1 MYVDRPSWLT
11 AATAL
16 AGLLALAPA
25 HADSASTAAVAET
38 IAATCALRGLTAK
51 RPIVVRPMSE
61 RRGGY
66 TPGLGHAVWGEAEAE
81 RWRAG
86 WCAVGIY
93 CTGRGAEALASPVRG
108 SIGLYSAA
116 KDAVFVRRPGAP
128 DSLGTIA
135 HETVH
140 ALQYQNYPAI
150 WATHPWDNRDLDSAV
165 NTAIEGD
172 AHLIGWWFR
181 PSERIRL
188 CVLEPHTASTVQ
200 VRRWQWRPQAHSAHE
215 DFSHVFGPALALGRW
230 LEGGVTSVNDLL
242 RNPPLSSR
250 DVLKGGRPWPVD
262 FIALPDG
269 LLSPELRKHGCER
282 GLTNTVGALGI
293 WGLLALHNDADEE
306 TAPALID
313 QWRGDRFVHVACPGE
328 RDDELAWVTRWRSAD
343 AARRFAERYRAMAA
357 SVLAHGGQLAAMPVP
372 SRRGRTVVVVTPGL
386 RNNLDALFA
395 ADVRTFA
402 DFDAW
407 LASGCFP
414 QTKCNATPKPAAP
427 QAAQINPGCAGEADP
442 AHRLDRWLA
451 RVRRAPAARPV
462 TATQLG
468 AVQAAL
474 RTLAS
479 LCTAQ
484 TGTGNEDFAQACN
497 AAYWGTTTWLQ
508 RHCGADSPP
517 ATWMESPQPESQD
530 DRWQAFAHH
539 YGALLA
545 EHRLAE
551 NGIDGLV
558 ALASA
563 PPLSTLTV
571 FLGADVPVDFIR
583 MPSGPLA
590 APGCA
595 VTSSHLYGAL
605 GLWLWLAEIGLVA
618 DAPEPP
624 AFLLDW
630 RGDRMAQVRC
640 GEDEGSVWLTRW
652 ASEAAAARF
661 ASLVPSE
668 TPPELAAQPTAAGTH
683 TVWLAKSE
691 LVAAKRAIQ
700 EGTEIRTYATFGAW
714 LADGCFGQ
722 ASCNQADED

>member
-1 MYVDRPSWLT
+1 MYVDRPSRLA

-16 AGLLALAPA
+16 VGLLGLAPA

-66 TPGLGHAVWGEAEAE
+66 TPGLGHVVWGEAEAE

-93 CTGRGAEALASPVRG
+93 CAGSDADAPASPMRG
-108 SIGLYSAA
+108 PPGLYNAA
-116 KDAVFVRRPGAP
+116 KDTVFVRDLGTP
-128 DSLGTIA
+128 DSVGTIA

-140 ALQYQNYPAI
+140 ALQHQHFPSVWKPYP
-150 WATHPWDNRDLDSAV
+150 WHSRDLSSAV
-165 NTAIEGD
+165 NAAIEGD
-172 AHLIGWWFR
+172 AHLIGWWFH
-181 PSERIRL
+181 PTERIDL
-188 CVLEPHTASTVQ
+188 CALDPLTASAAEAHRQ
-200 VRRWQWRPQAHSAHE
+200 QWQPQAHSAHE
-215 DFSHVFGPALALGRW
+215 GLPHVFGPALALGRW
-230 LEGGVTSVNDLL
+230 LEDGVAGVNDLL

-250 DVLKGGRPWPVD
+250 DVIKGGPARPVA
-262 FIALPDG
+262 FIALPEG
-269 LLSPELRKHGCER
+269 LLSPELKKRGCEV

-293 WGLLALHNDADEE
+293 WGLLALHDDEDEE
-306 TAPALID
+306 AAPDLID
-313 QWRGDRFVHVACPGE
+313 HWLGDRFLHVACSGE
-328 RDDELAWVTRWRSAD
+328 RDDELAWVTRWQSAD
-343 AARRFAERYRAMAA
+343 AARRFGKRYRAMTA
-357 SVLAHGGQLAAMPVP
+357 SVLAHGGQLAAAPVP
-372 SRRGRTVVVVTPGL
+372 LRRERTVVVVTPGL
-386 RNNLDALFA
+386 RDNLDALFA
-395 ADVRTFA
+395 AEVRTFA

-427 QAAQINPGCAGEADP
+427 PEVEINPGCGGEAAP
-442 AHRLDRWLA
+442 ARRLDRWLA
-451 RVRRAPAARPV
+451 RVRRAQGGSPAM
-462 TATQLG
+462 ATQLG
-468 AVQAAL
+468 AVQAA
-474 RTLAS
+474 RHTLAP

-508 RHCGADSPP
+508 RHCAAEPPP
-517 ATWMESPQPESQD
+517 ATWTESPHPEPQD

-551 NGIDGLV
+551 NGIDGLI
-558 ALASA
+558 ALATE
-563 PPLSTLTV
+563 PPLSTLAV
-571 FLGADVPVDFIR
+571 LQADVPVDFIR

-590 APGCA
+590 VPGCA
-595 VTSSHLYGAL
+595 VTSSHTSGAL
-605 GLWLWLAEIGLVA
+605 GLWLWLAETGAVA

-668 TPPELAAQPTAAGTH
+668 TPPERLVQRTAAGTH
-683 TVWLAKSE
+683 MVWLSRAE
-691 LVAAKRAIQ
+691 FVAVKRAIQ

-714 LADGCFGQ
+714 LDGGCFPQ
-722 ASCNQADED
+722 AACD

>member
-1 MYVDRPSWLT
+1 M

-16 AGLLALAPA
+16 VGLLGLAPA

-66 TPGLGHAVWGEAEAE
+66 TPGLGHVVWGEVEAE

-93 CTGRGAEALASPVRG
+93 CAGSDADAPASTMRG
-108 SIGLYSAA
+108 SLGLYNAT
-116 KDAVFVRRPGAP
+116 KDTVFVRDLGTL
-128 DSLGTIA
+128 DSLGTVA

-140 ALQYQNYPAI
+140 ALQHQHFPSVWIPYP
-150 WATHPWDNRDLDSAV
+150 WHNRDLNSAV
-165 NTAIEGD
+165 NAAVEGD
-172 AHLIGWWFR
+172 AHLIGWWFH
-181 PSERIRL
+181 PSERIHL
-188 CVLEPHTASTVQ
+188 CALDPRTASAAEA
-200 VRRWQWRPQAHSAHE
+200 RRQQWRPQAYSAHE
-215 DFSHVFGPALALGRW
+215 GLPHVFGPALALGRW
-230 LEGGVTSVNDLL
+230 LEDGVAGVDDLL

-250 DVLKGGRPWPVD
+250 DAMQGGPPRPVD

-269 LLSPELRKHGCER
+269 LLSPELKERGCER

-293 WGLLALHNDADEE
+293 WGMLALHDDADEE

-313 QWRGDRFVHVACPGE
+313 HWRGDRFLHVACPGE
-328 RDDELAWVTRWRSAD
+328 RDDELAWVTRWQSAD
-343 AARRFAERYRAMAA
+343 AARRFAQRYRAMAA

-372 SRRGRTVVVVTPGL
+372 LRRERAVAVVTPGL
-386 RNNLDALFA
+386 RDNLDALFA

-402 DFDAW
+402 DFDTW

-414 QTKCNATPKPAAP
+414 QAECNATPRPAAP
-427 QAAQINPGCAGEADP
+427 PAAQINPGCGGEADP

-451 RVRRAPAARPV
+451 RVRRAQGGSPA

-468 AVQAAL
+468 AVQTAL
-474 RTLAS
+474 HTLAP

-484 TGTGNEDFAQACN
+484 TGTGNEDLAQACN
-497 AAYWGTTTWLQ
+497 AAYWGTTNWLQ
-508 RHCGADSPP
+508 RRCAAEPPP
-517 ATWMESPQPESQD
+517 ATWMEPPHPEPQD

-558 ALASA
+558 ALATK
-563 PPLSTLTV
+563 PPLSTLAV
-571 FLGADVPVDFIR
+571 LLQADVPVDFIR

-595 VTSSHLYGAL
+595 VTSSLVYGVL
-605 GLWLWLAEIGLVA
+605 GLWLWLAEIGVVA

-630 RGDRMAQVRC
+630 CGDRMAQAHC

-668 TPPELAAQPTAAGTH
+668 APPELSAQPTAAGTH

-691 LVAAKRAIQ
+691 FVAAKRAIQ

-714 LADGCFGQ
+714 LADGCFGH
-722 ASCNQADED
+722 APCNQADED